1 MLFKCPNRILDCK
14 NSLIFLII
22 KIIYTKITL
31 FHREG
36 LPSSLGGMEIDNHW
50 VNNCRTHDPAKLAVK
65 IFIPDI

>member
-1 MLFKCPNRILDCK
+1 MLFKCPYRILDCK

-22 KIIYTKITL
+22 KIIYAKFLL
-31 FHREG
+31 FCPAG

-50 VNNCRTHDPAKLAVK
+50 LNICRTHDPAKLAGK